1 MNRVV
6 HIANWRMGAYLITA
20 CAGMGCAPAVPVP
33 TPTPSPAVETPPVV
47 APTPRL
53 RVRLP
58 LAQPASRW
66 AISSVTQFTDTD
78 TKVPA
83 ARPSSERITTSAV
96 VSLEFNRG
104 VTGAL
109 RGAGQIDSFTIRSS
123 NAGNTP
129 PLMVLIDAIMDSS
142 TLRVV
147 SHPPLVN
154 ECDRPEASA
163 MQLAREL
170 LVRIPDGVSVGDAWQ
185 DSTVSLVCRSG
196 IPLTVTSVTRSTL
209 REMTRERLV
218 VTRELRTTIDGKG
231 GTAFRAFAITGS
243 GSGSQRLE
251 LSATSGV
258 VDRLQ
263 GSSTLTLQ
271 LSERIPPG
279 APTLQR
285 LRQQVEL
292 RAERRR

>member
-6 HIANWRMGAYLITA
+6 HPASWRTVACLITA
-20 CAGMGCAPAVPVP
+20 CAALGCASAAPIA
-33 TPTPSPAVETPPVV
+33 TPTPSSPVETTPVV
-47 APTPRL
+47 AATPRL

-58 LAQPASRW
+58 LAQPISRW
-66 AISSVTQFTDTD
+66 AISSITQFTDTD
-78 TKVPA
+78 PKPPA
-83 ARPSSERITTSAV
+83 ARPSPERITTSAV

-123 NAGNTP
+123 NAEQAP

-147 SHPPLVN
+147 SRPPLVN

-170 LVRIPDGVSVGDAWQ
+170 LVRIPDGVSVGEEWR

-209 REMTRERLV
+209 REITRERLV
-218 VTRELRTTIDGKG
+218 VTREIRTTIDGKG
-231 GTAFRAFAITGS
+231 GTAFRGFALAGT

-251 LSATSGV
+251 LLATSGV

-263 GSSTLTLQ
+263 GSSTLMLQ

-279 APTLQR
+279 APTVQR